1 MCVYLYLG
9 SLILFNYSISNLIS
23 NEHSF
28 SGGWRRYQLIPN
40 ARVPIL
46 KVESNL
52 QNVSCDIS
60 IDNLKCQMKSRL
72 LFWISEIDT
81 RFRDMV
87 LLVHCY
93 WRLEFAF

>member
-1 MCVYLYLG
+1 MKKKQGVCVYVRISVFG
-9 SLILFNYSISNLIS
+9 EFCLFNYSLSNLIS
-23 NEHSF
+23 NEYSY

-46 KVESNL
+46 KVESNI

-60 IDNLKCQMKSRL
+60 IDNLKCQVKSKL
-72 LFWISEIDT
+72 LLWISEIDP

-87 LLVHCY
+87 LLV
-93 WRLEFAF
+93 